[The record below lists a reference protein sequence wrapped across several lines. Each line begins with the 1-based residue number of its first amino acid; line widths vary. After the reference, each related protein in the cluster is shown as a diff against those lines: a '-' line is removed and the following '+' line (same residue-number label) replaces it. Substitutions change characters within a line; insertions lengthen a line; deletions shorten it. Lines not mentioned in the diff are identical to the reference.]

1 MPRLSFYFFIFFVL
15 FIQTNLQ
22 SQNVFERKQ
31 MYGPDPMLING
42 KVYNY
47 FPGTGVKGHQYL
59 NQKEFQRGYLV
70 IHATEYKDVLLNYDL
85 LNQEI
90 ILQYTDLQG
99 SNRLL
104 IVSKA
109 WLEEIN
115 IAGETFS
122 LRRTPDNQQLI
133 VQTLNQGQIQLHV
146 HWTKRLIAD
155 INLVSKQYVFESK
168 KQIFFLT
175 TKDTFQEYTSTKDLL
190 QLFSDQE
197 KEIVKRFMKQHKMK
211 PKTNSILQLTELLD
225 FCNQTLKE
233 KNLQP

>member
-1 MPRLSFYFFIFFVL
+1 MPRFSFYVFIFFVF
-15 FIQTNLQ
+15 FIQSNLQ
-22 SQNVFERKQ
+22 SQNVSERKQ

-47 FPGTGVKGHQYL
+47 FPGSGVKGHQYL
-59 NQKEFQRGYLV
+59 NQKEFQLGSLV
-70 IHATEYKDVLLNYDL
+70 IRGTEYKDVLLNYDL

-115 IAGETFS
+115 IEGETFS
-122 LRRTPDNQQLI
+122 LRKTPDNRQLI
-133 VQTLNQGQIQLHV
+133 AQTLNQGQIQLHV

-168 KQIFFLT
+168 KQNFFLT

-190 QLFSDQE
+190 QLFSDQD
-197 KEIVKRFMKQHKMK
+197 KEIVKQFMKQHKMK

-233 KNLQP
+233 KSLQP